1 MKMSALLVIADD
13 VFALLMLLNRLK
25 RLALRG
31 LLDPNIGLQLERS
44 GIGLSEKVV
53 PVMET
58 WNASGTDILFCGDY
72 NKILDITKKSGD
84 RLRTESQLED
94 FKCVVSDCSLLQF
107 PFTGYKFTWSNYP
120 KNAANVQAQLNK
132 GSGNLPLLQQ
142 WGNFTTHFS
151 VVYSSN
157 NHPILIQ
164 VFKDLRKTPDARNMR
179 HKSHSAALQHGI
191 ETNTT
196 NLRLSSE
203 ITSVASG
210 KKIVAEL
217 DPPNMFQLIHTQDTG
232 FHGVVNDCGHDDSPI
247 TPTESEF
254 DMEERLKECLL
265 LLQCVWMRKF
275 NSKDFINDEI

>member
-1 MKMSALLVIADD
+1 MNMSALLVIADD
-13 VFALLMLLNRLK
+13 VFALLMLLNRRK

-58 WNASGTDILFCGDY
+58 WNASGTDILFYGSY
-72 NKILDITKKSGD
+72 
-84 RLRTESQLED
+84 R
-94 FKCVVSDCSLLQF
+94 CS
-107 PFTGYKFTWSNYP
+107 GYKFTWSNYP

-164 VFKDLRKTPDARNMR
+164 VFKDLLKTPDARNMR

-191 ETNTT
+191 ETDTT